1 MEHINYNVYTL
12 TYVILVYVS
21 RERKNQL
28 LCNFYFHIIHA
39 IYLHSV
45 WVINMMYLLSIQPQ
59 GLTD

>member
-45 WVINMMYLLSIQPQ
+45 
-59 GLTD
+59 